1 MAVCKI
7 IEQKRILQMLAH
19 ETSVLIV
26 FDNVVSEF
34 SYEGLLNSQ
43 VLVKKDFLF
52 LCIWQIWACVQNSGF
67 KDCDGA

>member
-1 MAVCKI
+1 MAVFKI
-7 IEQKRILQMLAH
+7 IEQKRILQMLDH

-34 SYEGLLNSQ
+34 SYERLLNSQ
-43 VLVKKDFLF
+43 VLVKNDFLF
-52 LCIWQIWACVQNSGF
+52 LCIWQIWACVQNYEF

>member
-1 MAVCKI
+1 MPVFKI
-7 IEQKRILQMLAH
+7 IEQKRILLQMLDH

-43 VLVKKDFLF
+43 VLVKNDFLF
-52 LCIWQIWACVQNSGF
+52 RLHLANMGVCP
-67 KDCDGA
+67 KL